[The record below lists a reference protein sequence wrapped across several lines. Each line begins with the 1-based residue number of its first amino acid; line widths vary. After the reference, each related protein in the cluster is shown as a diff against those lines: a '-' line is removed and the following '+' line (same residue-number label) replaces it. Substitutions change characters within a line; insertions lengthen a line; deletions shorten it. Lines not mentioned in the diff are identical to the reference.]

1 MEKNILPIKKAVLV
15 FFVFACGYF
24 LSCLLRAITAT
35 LSPVLTTEFNLLA
48 GDLGLLAGG
57 YFLGFASMQIPLGYL
72 LDKHGPKK
80 IVSSFLLIA
89 IVGTASFA
97 LAQSFAGLL
106 ISRILIG
113 VGVSACLMGPLTGYR
128 IWFADEYQ
136 QRGNSWMLM
145 IASTGFV
152 FSTLPVQILL
162 TIFGWRWVFGGIT
175 ILIFIVIILI
185 LLFIP
190 SWKNETDN
198 NNEKNFGS
206 LSDIWKNKFFR
217 STIPL
222 GLFNYGGMIA
232 IQTLWAGPWMVRVA
246 GYNPLESATGLFWIN
261 TTMLIAFFV
270 WGYILPK
277 ITKFGLET
285 MKLMK
290 FGLPI
295 SYLFLL
301 VIIISGENAGAIHFT
316 IYILTSIVL
325 TLTQPAIALSFPA
338 SLAGKS
344 LTSFNLLIFLGTFI
358 MQWGIG
364 LVIDMCRFLGKGEI
378 QSFQISFFIYLLI
391 CIFSYL
397 YFIFNNKNLKNE

>member
-1 MEKNILPIKKAVLV
+1 MEKNILPIKKAVFI

-24 LSCLLRAITAT
+24 ISALLRAITAT
-35 LSPVLTTEFNLLA
+35 LSPLLTTEFNLTA
-48 GDLGLLAGG
+48 GNLGLLAGG

-72 LDKHGPKK
+72 LDRHGPKK

-89 IVGTASFA
+89 IIGTVAFA
-97 LAQSFAGLL
+97 LAQSFSGLL

-136 QRGNSWMLM
+136 QRANAWMLM
-145 IASTGFV
+145 VLSMGFV

-162 TIFGWRWVFGGIT
+162 PIIGWRWIFGLIA
-175 ILIFIVIILI
+175 ILILIVIVLT

-190 SWKNETDN
+190 KWGTEN
-198 NNEKNFGS
+198 NNQETSAGS
-206 LSDIWKNKFFR
+206 LTDVWKNKFFR

-222 GLFNYGGMIA
+222 GLFNYGGMVA

-246 GYNPLESATGLFWIN
+246 GYTPLESATGLFWIN
-261 TTMLIAFFV
+261 VTMLFAFFIF
-270 WGYILPK
+270 GYILPK
-277 ITKFGLET
+277 ITKLGIES

-290 FGLPI
+290 LGLPI
-295 SYLFLL
+295 SYLSLL
-301 VIIISGENAGAIHFT
+301 VIIILGENAGALHFT

-325 TLTQPAIALSFPA
+325 TLTQPAVALSFPT

-344 LTSFNLLIFLGTFI
+344 LTSFNLLIFVGTFV

-364 LVIDMCRFLGKGEI
+364 LIIDFCQFLGREEV
-378 QSFQISFFIYLLI
+378 QSFKISFTVYLII
-391 CIFSYL
+391 CILSYL
-397 YFIFNNKNLKNE
+397 YFILKNKNEK